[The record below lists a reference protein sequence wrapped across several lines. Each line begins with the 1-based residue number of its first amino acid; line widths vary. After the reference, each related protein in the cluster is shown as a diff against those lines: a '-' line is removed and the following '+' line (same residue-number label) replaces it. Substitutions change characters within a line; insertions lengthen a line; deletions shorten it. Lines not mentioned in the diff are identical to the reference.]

1 MYRWFKTWGVSIA
14 SERMMRIEAKE
25 LVGDGFDA
33 ENVPFS
39 FSLKDGGEEM
49 RLAPYAYVTS
59 LWDKIEAM
67 LDQND
72 K

>member
-1 MYRWFKTWGVSIA
+1 
-14 SERMMRIEAKE
+14 MRDEAKE

-39 FSLKDGGEEM
+39 FSVKEGGEEM
-49 RLAPYAYVTS
+49 RVAPYAYVIS
-59 LWDKIEAM
+59 LWEKIEAM

-72 K
+72 R